1 MLYNFEHVPH
11 PFLRQA
17 PPHGES
23 GVQQQRSLFSG
34 DTLKI
39 YASGY
44 TVWDYAEVN
53 VRNLRS
59 KGILAELVPLGY
71 SSKLAS
77 SYMGAAR
84 QRENQPHHDEEFIDV
99 LFLGLETVARQTTI
113 RRIRDAGVTIV
124 YPNAAG
130 IGKFG
135 AEFDAIASKSKIV
148 LSLNAFEATSGECLA
163 NTSCNHGE
171 WKMPRLARLLA
182 NSR

>member
-1 MLYNFEHVPH
+1 M
-11 PFLRQA
+11 
-17 PPHGES
+17 
-23 GVQQQRSLFSG
+23 QQRSLFSG

-59 KGILAELVPLGY
+59 MGILAELVPLGY

-84 QRENQPHHDEEFIDV
+84 QQENQPQHEEFIDV
-99 LFLGLETVARQTTI
+99 LFLGLETVARQATI
-113 RRIRDAGVTIV
+113 RRIRDAGVIV
-124 YPNAAG
+124 VHPNAAG

-163 NTSCNHGE
+163 NISCNHGE